1 MGNHLKFLRVLG
13 VSCGLLLTVS
23 PTWSQ
28 VGVEA
33 PKVATQPMQI
43 VPVPNALDYFVKAS
57 DAVVDKDALWDKLT
71 LPQKQKI
78 VVRNAEALR
87 ILREGFSYEYLLTST
102 AFDEAAMNYSANL
115 RALARILIVEGQTHA
130 ALSDGQRAA
139 NSFLDA
145 MRLGVD
151 VTRGA
156 PLIGALV
163 GGAIESIGKRSIWEM
178 IDQMDAA
185 TGRQT
190 ARRLEVIESRR
201 PTFVE
206 TLLSEQIV
214 GEAMLRDEAQRIN
227 HPASNEQKMLEEYS
241 KFMEAEIAAA
251 RLPYTTSKQPVA
263 TAAEVAQTAEEHAR
277 VSEARDANT
286 MESFFKMNKSSINS
300 TQFIVAKSQAQNALL
315 TVALALRAYKLEHGS
330 YPALLSQLVPD
341 YLEQVPTDPFSLKK
355 PLLYKLKEDAY
366 VLYSIGP
373 DGADDLGSAIANAK
387 SKNVQPE
394 SKGDIVAG
402 VNQR

>member
-1 MGNHLKFLRVLG
+1 M
-13 VSCGLLLTVS
+13 
-23 PTWSQ
+23 
-28 VGVEA
+28 
-33 PKVATQPMQI
+33 VA
-43 VPVPNALDYFVKAS
+43 
-57 DAVVDKDALWDKLT
+57 
-71 LPQKQKI
+71 
-78 VVRNAEALR
+78 RNAEALR
-87 ILREGFSYEYLLTST
+87 TLREGFSYEYRLTST
-102 AFDEAAMNYSANL
+102 AFDQASINYNANL

-130 ALSDGQRAA
+130 ALGDGNRAA

-163 GGAIESIGKRSIWEM
+163 GGAIFSIGKRSLWEM

-185 TGRQT
+185 TARLA

-214 GEAMLRDEAQRIN
+214 GEAMLKDEAQRIN
-227 HPASNEQKMLEEYS
+227 HPTWNEQKALGEYS

-251 RLPYTTSKQPVA
+251 RLPYTTSKQPA
-263 TAAEVAQTAEEHAR
+263 PTAAEVAQTLEEHAKA
-277 VSEARDANT
+277 SEAKDANT

-300 TQFIVAKSQAQNALL
+300 TQFIVAKSQAQNGLL

-330 YPALLSQLVPD
+330 YPTSLPQLVPN
-341 YLEQVPTDPFSLKK
+341 YLGQVPTDPFSLKK
-355 PLLYKLKEDAY
+355 PLLYKLKDDTF
-366 VLYSIGP
+366 VIYSIGP
-373 DGADDLGSAIANAK
+373 DGVDDSGSPVDDGK
-387 SKNVQPE
+387 SKNVQAE